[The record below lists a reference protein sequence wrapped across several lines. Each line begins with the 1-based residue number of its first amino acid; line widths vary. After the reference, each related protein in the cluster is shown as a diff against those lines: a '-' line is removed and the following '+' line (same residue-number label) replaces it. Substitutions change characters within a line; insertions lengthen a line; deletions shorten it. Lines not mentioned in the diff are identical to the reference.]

1 MLEILIGAIAATGW
15 ILLSRFAR
23 RRKLKIAWWQWA
35 ITLVGLL
42 YGVFVVEVIAAFARE
57 GAGKAAV
64 VMGTTLTFVAI
75 AWAVLLWRFVFA
87 SAARRAEQ
95 ESE

>member
-35 ITLVGLL
+35 ITLAALL

-64 VMGTTLTFVAI
+64 VMGTTLSFVAI

-87 SAARRAEQ
+87 PAARRAKE

>member
-35 ITLVGLL
+35 ITLVALL
-42 YGVFVVEVIAAFARE
+42 YGVFVVEVIAAFGRE

-64 VMGTTLTFVAI
+64 LVGTILSITAI
-75 AWAVLLWRFVFA
+75 VWAVLLWRLVFA
-87 SAARRAEQ
+87 RAARRAEE

>member
-35 ITLVGLL
+35 ITLIALL

-64 VMGTTLTFVAI
+64 VMGTILSFVAI

-87 SAARRAEQ
+87 AAARRAER
-95 ESE
+95 ESD